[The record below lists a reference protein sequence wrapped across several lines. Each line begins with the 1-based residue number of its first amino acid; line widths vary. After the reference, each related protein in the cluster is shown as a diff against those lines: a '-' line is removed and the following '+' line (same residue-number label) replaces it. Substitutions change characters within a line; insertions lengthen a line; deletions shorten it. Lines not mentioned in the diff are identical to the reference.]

1 MALAVAPLCAE
12 YSGIAKTRGGT
23 ARERAPTNQPPVIT
37 MLDAHYTAFD
47 FATGGRSAD
56 PGRRVRKLALKSGSR
71 TFLVDAA
78 AIDWV
83 EAAGNYLIFHAG
95 AERYTVRGTMADMEA
110 RLAPAHFVRIHKST
124 LVNIDRVK
132 SIEPIH
138 AGDQTVAMEDGTEL
152 VMSRTFRQRVNAL
165 LELE

>member
-1 MALAVAPLCAE
+1 MRRSFRYRDGPAGAAIAP
-12 YSGIAKTRGGT
+12 RN
-23 ARERAPTNQPPVIT
+23 RAPTNPPPVIT
-37 MLDAHYTAFD
+37 MLDAYYHPFELSP
-47 FATGGRSAD
+47 GGRTAD

-95 AERYTVRGTMADMEA
+95 AERYTVRGTMAEMEA
-110 RLAPAHFVRIHKST
+110 RLAPASFVRIHKST

-138 AGDQTVAMEDGTEL
+138 AGDQAVAMEDGTEL
-152 VMSRTFRQRVNAL
+152 VMSRTYRHRVNTL
-165 LELE
+165 LDLE